1 MLTASCT
8 AISSA
13 HSRRVVKIAFFQDLS
28 VGDPLELVSP
38 SFLAM
43 QAAVEDHGTGLGS
56 AIRIDQFDTRGNR
69 LGYGTTT
76 TPRPTPDPHQ
86 SDRTPTNGTTKGGR

>member
-1 MLTASCT
+1 MDATPAPIIIMQVQTKEIRIDTFDSK
-8 AISSA
+8 
-13 HSRRVVKIAFFQDLS
+13 SRR
-28 VGDPLELVSP
+28 
-38 SFLAM
+38 
-43 QAAVEDHGTGLGS
+43 TGYMIIDQRSG
-56 AIRIDQFDTRGNR
+56 RIDQFDTRGNR